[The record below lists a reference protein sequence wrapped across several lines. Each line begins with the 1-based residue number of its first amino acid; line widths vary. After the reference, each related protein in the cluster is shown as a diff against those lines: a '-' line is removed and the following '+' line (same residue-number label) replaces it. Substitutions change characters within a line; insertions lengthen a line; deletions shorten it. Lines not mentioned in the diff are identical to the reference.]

1 MADEAYA
8 GIHAAITA
16 LSVDVGRLS
25 ERLIA
30 LDSKLVHHTTSEHR
44 EFKEAL
50 EIVQGIKEDVNG
62 IQSILDNQK
71 GAWMALAKIAAVIAG
86 VVTVAAAIVEFI
98 AHR

>member
-1 MADEAYA
+1 MDAHQTA

-30 LDSKLVHHTTSEHR
+30 LDEKLTHHTKSEHE

-50 EIVQGIKEDVNG
+50 EIVASIKKDVNA
-62 IQSILDNQK
+62 IQGVLDHQK
-71 GAWMALAKIAAVIAG
+71 GAWWALAKVAAVIMGLAG
-86 VVTVAAAIVEFI
+86 LLALVFDIFK
-98 AHR
+98 R

>member
-1 MADEAYA
+1 MDEHHFA

-30 LDSKLVHHTTSEHR
+30 LDGKLTHHTKSEHE

-50 EIVQGIKEDVNG
+50 QIVADIKKDVAS
-62 IQSILDNQK
+62 IQSVLDGHK
-71 GAWMALAKIAAVIAG
+71 GAWWILAKLGLVLIGLITLATAV
-86 VVTVAAAIVEFI
+86 VQWL
-98 AHR
+98 RN

>member
-1 MADEAYA
+1 MDDAHFA

-30 LDSKLVHHTTSEHR
+30 LDSKLVHHTHFEHE

-50 EIVQGIKEDVNG
+50 QIVDSIKKDVG
-62 IQSILDNQK
+62 AIQTVLNQQQ
-71 GAWMALAKIAAVIAG
+71 GAWWALIKVGGVILALAGLITW
-86 VVTVAAAIVEFI
+86 VVEAI
-98 AHR
+98 RR